1 MNHPEKQQAIRL
13 VNFSVTDVDMHI
25 GNLASDDRKSKMD
38 VSIEFGLGFDEKQNN
53 NYSVTFNVEL
63 KRQNN
68 SFVLSLQATALF
80 ESQEPID
87 ENFKKSG
94 FVKTNSPAIAFPF
107 IRSFINTLTTNA
119 GMNPV
124 ILPSFNFSNPSEN

>member
-1 MNHPEKQQAIRL
+1 MDHPEKQQAIRL
-13 VNFSVTDVDMHI
+13 INFSVNDVNMHI
-25 GNLASDDRKSKMD
+25 GMPASDEQKSKMD
-38 VSIEFGLGFDEKQNN
+38 VSIEFGLGFDEQQSN
-53 NYSVTFNVEL
+53 NYSVTFKVEL

-68 SFVLSLQATALF
+68 SFSLNLQATALF

-119 GMNPV
+119 GISPV
-124 ILPSFNFSNPSEN
+124 ILPAFNFSDSTKK